1 MLDGHGPN
9 GHHVSRFV
17 QRSLQHLLP
26 ACLPHFTETVSTHA
40 LPLLLPPLPV
50 AAVAVAATAPLAVGS
65 GGNSTAGGGIESGN
79 GSAAALL
86 SPSSAVGAGS
96 PLASPSAHASL
107 ASPSSLSSP
116 PARGDGSG
124 SGGIFATGI
133 SAALEATSNAGTAEE
148 DEAASRLLTSVL
160 RHTTHCLD
168 RSGIDLSISG
178 STCVLCVIAPVRE
191 EASSASASSSA
202 SSSLSSA
209 SSSSVNSSSSAIAQ
223 RCIWSANIGD
233 SRAIVARRIAAVD
246 AASSSGR
253 SHFESHSQS
262 VHASSSASASSPPR
276 LFAALPLT
284 ADHKP
289 EGAERRRIQRAG
301 GRVAPFIS
309 PVGDAG
315 SMRVWLRDQALP
327 GLAMTR
333 ALGDSIGRRAGIIAE
348 PSVTCHRVDDARDE
362 FLIIASDGV
371 WDCLS
376 NDEVVQML
384 SERAV
389 RVGTGGSGGGSGSGS
404 SSGSG
409 DEWSFDS
416 IDLQAACDAIVT
428 EATRRFM
435 EREDISDDTSIV
447 IVRL

>member
-1 MLDGHGPN
+1 M
-9 GHHVSRFV
+9 
-17 QRSLQHLLP
+17 
-26 ACLPHFTETVSTHA
+26 
-40 LPLLLPPLPV
+40 
-50 AAVAVAATAPLAVGS
+50 
-65 GGNSTAGGGIESGN
+65 
-79 GSAAALL
+79 
-86 SPSSAVGAGS
+86 
-96 PLASPSAHASL
+96 
-107 ASPSSLSSP
+107 
-116 PARGDGSG
+116 
-124 SGGIFATGI
+124 
-133 SAALEATSNAGTAEE
+133 
-148 DEAASRLLTSVL
+148 
-160 RHTTHCLD
+160 
-168 RSGIDLSISG
+168 
-178 STCVLCVIAPVRE
+178 
-191 EASSASASSSA
+191 
-202 SSSLSSA
+202 
-209 SSSSVNSSSSAIAQ
+209 
-223 RCIWSANIGD
+223 
-233 SRAIVARRIAAVD
+233 AAVD
-246 AASSSGR
+246 AASSAGH

-262 VHASSSASASSPPR
+262 VHASSVSSLSASTASPPR

-389 RVGTGGSGGGSGSGS
+389 RVGTNGSGSGS
-404 SSGSG
+404 ASGSG